1 MLNISMMNPDE
12 LKKLIGNRTVFLWG
26 ASIVGFGV
34 CRAVER
40 NGINPGGFIDS
51 SKRLKGKSSLG
62 YKVYLPDEI
71 LPDTAEHRNKF
82 IIITSGHYEN
92 EIGNICIKAGLAEN
106 IDFISARAIS
116 PLDPS
121 VDISGICNLHCISCP
136 RGNMRYRPPAG
147 FMCIETYNKVLEKIL
162 EELPFV
168 GNIQLYAWGE
178 PLINPDVAR
187 IIDATVKRHVLCAI
201 STNLNIRTDL
211 SAVIKAKP
219 DWIKVSVSGY
229 GKEYERTHT
238 GGNWELFFK
247 NIHKLKHLKEEF
259 NPDMYVEVN
268 YHLYRHNIEDQYKK
282 MKDLCENLGFI
293 FRPNPAYLYSL
304 DNLLDYREGRSLTPE
319 AMETLDMLLL
329 TIDDGIAI
337 AEQQKHLPCAEERC
351 FPINWNLNV
360 RFCGAYFK
368 PVLIDNFL
376 ETPLSEI
383 VEKRNASTF
392 CDKCKSYALHRFTS
406 VYIQEKTLNHTDA
419 K

>member
-12 LKKLIGNRTVFLWG
+12 LKKLVGGRTVFLWG

-40 NGINPGGFIDS
+40 NGIKPGGFIDS

-71 LPDTAEHRNKF
+71 LPDAAERKNKF

-92 EIGNICIKAGLAEN
+92 EIENICIKAGLAKN
-106 IDFISARAIS
+106 MDFISARTIC

-121 VDISGICNLHCISCP
+121 IDISGICNLHCISCP
-136 RGNMRYRPPAG
+136 RGNMHYQTPAG
-147 FMCIETYNKVLEKIL
+147 FMRIETYNKVLDKIL
-162 EELPFV
+162 KELPFV

-178 PLINPDVAR
+178 PLINPDVAQ

-211 SAVIKAKP
+211 SAAIKAKP

-238 GGNWELFFK
+238 GGNWKLFFA
-247 NIHKLKHLKEEF
+247 NIHKLKKLKEEF

-268 YHLYRHNIEDQYKK
+268 YHLYKHNTGDQYKMIK
-282 MKDLCENLGFI
+282 ELCEKLGFI

-304 DNLLDYREGRSLTPE
+304 DNLLDYREGRPLSSE
-319 AMETLDMLLL
+319 AVETLDMLLL
-329 TIDDGIAI
+329 AIDDGIAR
-337 AEQQKHLPCAEERC
+337 AEQQKLLPCAEERC

-368 PVLIDNFL
+368 PVLVDNFL

-383 VEKRNASTF
+383 IEKRNASVF

-406 VYIQEKTLNHTDA
+406 VYIQEKTLNSTDC